1 MAQRGDRKRMARMA
15 LSVGLGGLL
24 TLASL
29 GGTTG
34 CTSDEGASSSASA
47 TRTTSARSR
56 GASTIEARR
65 RAFQVNHDD
74 WGRLGYRLDWRGF
87 AHVGPRQRVTHLTP
101 YDDIVVV
108 HESGSVLSVLEAD
121 TGAVRN
127 ANELATPL
135 TRFLGHVR
143 EGSRVIVSSESELFA
158 VDVTTGNLLDR
169 KSLAKV
175 ASTSPVLAE
184 GLIINGTPSGE
195 ASAYM
200 LGAPVRAWAFGMG
213 DPIDTDPVI
222 VGDAIGLVSRS
233 GNVAFL
239 DAASG
244 SLLGRARVF
253 AGCDATPA
261 SDGSTMFI
269 ASLDQSVYAFHARG
283 GELAWRVRT
292 ARPLRQQPI
301 HHQGVVYV
309 GTDDR
314 GLLAFDAATGAE
326 RWAAAGV
333 TGTVIG
339 VRAGRLLVFNGREAF
354 TLDPDTGDIVERA
367 LLPGVAILR
376 PDAFVDGNLYA
387 VSAQGVV
394 AKFVPRS

>member
-1 MAQRGDRKRMARMA
+1 MAQRGDRMRTARIA
-15 LSVGLGGLL
+15 LAVGLGGLL
-24 TLASL
+24 TLVSL

-34 CTSDEGASSSASA
+34 CTSNEAASASIPRA
-47 TRTTSARSR
+47 TTARSR
-56 GASTIEARR
+56 DASTIEARR
-65 RAFQVNHDD
+65 RAFQINHDD
-74 WGRLGYRLDWRGF
+74 WARLGYRLDWRGF

-101 YDDIVVV
+101 YEDIVVV

-143 EGSRVIVSSESELFA
+143 DGSHVIVSSESELFA

-169 KSLAKV
+169 KPLAKV
-175 ASTSPVLAE
+175 ASTRPVLAE
-184 GLIINGTPSGE
+184 GLIINGTPAGE
-195 ASAYM
+195 ASAYL
-200 LGAPVRAWAFGMG
+200 LGAPVRAWEFGMG
-213 DPIDTDPVI
+213 DPFDAGPVG
-222 VGDAIGLVSRS
+222 VGDAGGWGSRS

-244 SLLGRARVF
+244 SLLGRARIF

-292 ARPLRQQPI
+292 ARPLRQQPT

-314 GLLAFDAATGAE
+314 GLLALDAATGAE
-326 RWAAAGV
+326 RWAAPGV
-333 TGTVIG
+333 SGTVIA
-339 VRAGRLLVFNGREAF
+339 VRAGRLLVYNGSEAF
-354 TLDPDTGDIVERA
+354 TLDPDTGDVIERA
-367 LLPGVAILR
+367 VLPGVAILR
-376 PDAFVDGNLYA
+376 SDAFVDGNLYA

>member
-1 MAQRGDRKRMARMA
+1 MA

-29 GGTTG
+29 CGTAG
-34 CTSDEGASSSASA
+34 CTSDEGASSSAST
-47 TRTTSARSR
+47 TRTTSGSR

-87 AHVGPRQRVTHLTP
+87 AHVGARQRVTHLTP
-101 YDDIVVV
+101 YDDIVIV

-143 EGSRVIVSSESELFA
+143 EGSRVVVSSESELFA

-169 KSLAKV
+169 KPLAKV

-184 GLIINGTPSGE
+184 GLIINGTPAGE

-244 SLLGRARVF
+244 SLLGRARIF

-261 SDGSTMFI
+261 SDGSTMFV

-283 GELAWRVRT
+283 GELAWRVR
-292 ARPLRQQPI
+292 
-301 HHQGVVYV
+301 
-309 GTDDR
+309 
-314 GLLAFDAATGAE
+314 
-326 RWAAAGV
+326 
-333 TGTVIG
+333 
-339 VRAGRLLVFNGREAF
+339 
-354 TLDPDTGDIVERA
+354 
-367 LLPGVAILR
+367 
-376 PDAFVDGNLYA
+376 
-387 VSAQGVV
+387 
-394 AKFVPRS
+394 